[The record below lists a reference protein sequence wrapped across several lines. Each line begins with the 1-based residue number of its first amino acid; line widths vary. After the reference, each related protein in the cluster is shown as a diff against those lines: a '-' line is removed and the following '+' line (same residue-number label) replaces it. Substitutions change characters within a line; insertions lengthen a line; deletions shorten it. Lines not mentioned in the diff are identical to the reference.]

1 MEGESSWC
9 HGWSL
14 DMLRIEEGAVD
25 AHLEN
30 VGIGEL
36 WAADL
41 GVVSR
46 DTAKVWNFFLATV
59 DLEVLVNLS
68 VDGRDGSGLNLLD
81 QLWNHRVLEE
91 WDENV
96 GDLGNEAAG
105 KCDVDIIWRD
115 INGEFV
121 RFKLWSELVGW
132 RGLLR
137 ACVKLDVDGSLLDL
151 DVSLTINAD
160 EAPLVV
166 EVRGQLGLRVG
177 NSQLGTIACMKELHV
192 HVGWRW
198 LKNFHFDV
206 LKITAIEVNFSN

>member
-1 MEGESSWC
+1 
-9 HGWSL
+9 
-14 DMLRIEEGAVD
+14 MLRIEEGAVD

-36 WAADL
+36 WAANL

-46 DTAKVWNFFLATV
+46 DAAKVWNFFLATV

-81 QLWNHRVLEE
+81 QLWDHRVLEE
-91 WDENV
+91 RDENV

-121 RFKLWSELVGW
+121 RFKLWSEFIGW
-132 RGLLR
+132 RGLLS

-166 EVRGQLGLRVG
+166 EV
-177 NSQLGTIACMKELHV
+177 
-192 HVGWRW
+192 
-198 LKNFHFDV
+198 
-206 LKITAIEVNFSN
+206 